1 MSKLLLKEFRLWQT
15 KNKLILEDV
24 QLDNGS
30 GFQKIIMKGKL
41 QEAEALNQN
50 ERFYPMWILERE
62 VEEFKKLIEENRSL
76 GELDHP
82 DNAIVNL
89 INVSHIVREV
99 WWEGKQVWGRI
110 ELLNGPD
117 PYGTP
122 SGRILEALV
131 RRGVT
136 LGISSR
142 GIGSTERNSEGYE
155 VVQSD
160 YQLITWDFVSNPSTH
175 GAFLMKEG
183 YARYSRGLKSSEQ
196 EFAKQNKVN
205 RILDKILIK

>member
-15 KNKLILEDV
+15 KNQLILEDV

-89 INVSHIVREV
+89 VNVSHIVREV